1 MDEHATLPAAQA
13 REALSTAQAREALST
28 AQARQAR
35 RVARYYRWLD
45 RLSWF
50 NERRGEA
57 GHGAL
62 PVHRALA
69 DPAGGAASPFVIHR
83 LMLEGLDLP
92 AAPRA
97 LDAGCGYGATMLD
110 LAPQLGGDWT
120 GLTLS
125 PVQAARGTAEIASRG
140 LADRVRILVRSYD
153 APIGGR
159 FDLAYGIE
167 SLIHSAD
174 PARTVANLAA
184 ALAPGGHLVIVDDM
198 PEETMPAEAAARLD
212 RFRRFWRCPVA
223 PTRAGWIAACV
234 AAGLE
239 VVAERDLNPL
249 LQVRGMGAVAPRLAA
264 LERRARIP
272 RLLGFGVR
280 SEAEIGGLLLE
291 TLQTDGFVRY
301 RVLAVR
307 KPRLA

>member
-1 MDEHATLPAAQA
+1 MDHAPLAG
-13 REALSTAQAREALST
+13 

-45 RLSWF
+45 GLSWF
-50 NERRGEA
+50 HERRGEA

-69 DPAGGAASPFVIHR
+69 DPDGGAPSPFVIHR

-92 AAPRA
+92 AAPRV

-110 LAPQLGGDWT
+110 LAPKLGGEWA

-125 PVQAARGTAEIASRG
+125 PVQAARGMAEIAGRG
-140 LADRVRILVRSYD
+140 LAGRVRIAVRSYD
-153 APIGGR
+153 APVEGR

-174 PARTVANLAA
+174 PARTIANLAA
-184 ALAPGGHLVIVDDM
+184 SLAPGGHLVIVDDM
-198 PEETMPAEAAARLD
+198 PEERLPPEAAARLD

-223 PTRAGWIAACV
+223 PTRAGWIAACR

-239 VVAERDLNPL
+239 PVAERDLNPL
-249 LQVRGMGAVAPRLAA
+249 LQVRGMDELAPRLAT
-264 LERRARIP
+264 LERRARLP
-272 RLLGFGVR
+272 RLLGLGLR
-280 SEAEIGGLLLE
+280 REAEIGGLLLE
-291 TLQTDGFVRY
+291 TLQTEGFVRY
-301 RVLAVR
+301 RILAAR
-307 KPRLA
+307 KP

>member
-1 MDEHATLPAAQA
+1 MDPTPLPA
-13 REALSTAQAREALST
+13 

-45 RLSWF
+45 GLSWF
-50 NERRGEA
+50 QERRGEA

-69 DPAGGAASPFVIHR
+69 DPEGGAPSPFVIHR
-83 LMLEGLDLP
+83 LMLAGLDLP
-92 AAPRA
+92 AAPRV

-110 LAPQLGGDWT
+110 LAPKLGGDWT

-125 PVQAARGTAEIASRG
+125 PVQAARGMAEVATRG
-140 LADRVRILVRSYD
+140 LVGRVRIAVRSYD
-153 APIGGR
+153 APIEGR

-198 PEETMPAEAAARLD
+198 PEERLPDEAAARLD

-223 PTRAGWIAACV
+223 PTRAGWIAACR

-239 VVAERDLNPL
+239 PLAERDLNPL
-249 LQVRGMGAVAPRLAA
+249 LQVRGMEELAPRLAT
-264 LERRARIP
+264 LERRARLP
-272 RLLGFGVR
+272 RLLGLGLR
-280 SEAEIGGLLLE
+280 REAEIGGLLLE
-291 TLQTDGFVRY
+291 TLQTEGFVRY
-301 RVLAVR
+301 RILAAR
-307 KPRLA
+307 KP

>member
-1 MDEHATLPAAQA
+1 MDPAPLPAV
-13 REALSTAQAREALST
+13 
-28 AQARQAR
+28 QARQAR

-45 RLSWF
+45 GLSWF
-50 NERRGEA
+50 QERRGEA

-69 DPAGGAASPFVIHR
+69 DPDGGAPSPFVIHR
-83 LMLEGLDLP
+83 LMLAGLDLP
-92 AAPRA
+92 AAPRV

-110 LAPQLGGDWT
+110 LAPKLAGDWT

-125 PVQAARGTAEIASRG
+125 PVQAARGMAEIAGRG
-140 LADRVRILVRSYD
+140 LAERVRIAVRSYD
-153 APIGGR
+153 APVEGR

-174 PARTVANLAA
+174 PARTIANLAA
-184 ALAPGGHLVIVDDM
+184 SLEPGGHLVIVDDM
-198 PEETMPAEAAARLD
+198 PEERMPAEAAARLD

-223 PTRAGWIAACV
+223 PTRAGWVAACR

-239 VVAERDLNPL
+239 PVAERDLNPL
-249 LQVRGMGAVAPRLAA
+249 LQVRGMEELAPRLAT

-272 RLLGFGVR
+272 RLLGLGLR
-280 SEAEIGGLLLE
+280 REAEIGGLLLE
-291 TLQTDGFVRY
+291 TLQTEGFVRY
-301 RVLAVR
+301 RILAAR
-307 KPRLA
+307 KQ

>member
-1 MDEHATLPAAQA
+1 MSRRLLHLRGMDDIPEAA
-13 REALSTAQAREALST
+13 
-28 AQARQAR
+28 ARQAR

-45 RLSWF
+45 GLSWLR
-50 NERRGEA
+50 EKRGEA

-69 DPAGGAASPFVIHR
+69 DPAGGAPSPLAIHR
-83 LMLEGLDLP
+83 LMLEGLALP
-92 AAPRA
+92 AAPRV

-110 LAPQLGGDWT
+110 LAPRLGGDWT

-125 PVQAARGTAEIASRG
+125 PVQAARGMAEVAARG
-140 LADRVRILVRSYD
+140 LAGRVRIEVRSYD
-153 APIGGR
+153 APLAGR
-159 FDLAYGIE
+159 HDLAYGIE

-198 PEETMPAEAAARLD
+198 PEARMPAAAAARFD

-223 PTRAGWIAACV
+223 PTREGWIAACR

-239 VVAERDLNPL
+239 PVAERDLNPL
-249 LQVRGMGAVAPRLAA
+249 LQVRGMPDLAPRLAA
-264 LERRARIP
+264 LERRARLP
-272 RLLGFGVR
+272 RLLGLGPR
-280 SEAEIGGLLLE
+280 LEAEIGGLLLE
-291 TLQTDGFVRY
+291 TLQTEGFVRY
-301 RVLAVR
+301 RVLAAR
-307 KPRLA
+307 KR

>member
-1 MDEHATLPAAQA
+1 MTGIPKAA
-13 REALSTAQAREALST
+13 
-28 AQARQAR
+28 ARQAK
-35 RVARYYRWLD
+35 RVARYYCSLD

-50 NERRGEA
+50 HERRAEA

-69 DPAGGAASPFVIHR
+69 DPAGGAPSPFVIHQ

-92 AAPRA
+92 LAPRV

-125 PVQAARGTAEIASRG
+125 AVQAARGMAEVAARG
-140 LADRVRILVRSYD
+140 LTGRVRIEVRSYD
-153 APIGGR
+153 APLPGQY
-159 FDLAYGIE
+159 DLAYGIE

-184 ALAPGGHLVIVDDM
+184 GLAPGGHLVIVDDM
-198 PEETMPAEAAARLD
+198 PEARLPAEAAARMD

-223 PTRAGWIAACV
+223 PTREGWIAACT
-234 AAGLE
+234 AAGLDL
-239 VVAERDLNPL
+239 VAERDLNPL
-249 LQVRGMGAVAPRLAA
+249 LRVRGMDELAPRLAA
-264 LERRARIP
+264 LERRARLP
-272 RLLGFGVR
+272 RLLGLGVR
-280 SEAEIGGLLLE
+280 LEAEIGGLLLE
-291 TLQTDGFVRY
+291 TLQTEGFVRY
-301 RVLAVR
+301 RVLAAR
-307 KPRLA
+307 KR

>member
-1 MDEHATLPAAQA
+1 MDPAPLPA
-13 REALSTAQAREALST
+13 

-45 RLSWF
+45 GLSWF
-50 NERRGEA
+50 QERRGEA

-69 DPAGGAASPFVIHR
+69 DPEGGAPSPFVIHR

-92 AAPRA
+92 AAPRV

-110 LAPQLGGDWT
+110 LAPRLGGDWT

-125 PVQAARGTAEIASRG
+125 PVQAARGMAEVATRG
-140 LADRVRILVRSYD
+140 LAGRVRIAVRSYD
-153 APIGGR
+153 APVEGR

-174 PARTVANLAA
+174 PARTVVNLAA

-198 PEETMPAEAAARLD
+198 PEERLPDEAAARLD

-223 PTRAGWIAACV
+223 PTRAGWIAACR

-239 VVAERDLNPL
+239 LVAERDLNPL
-249 LQVRGMGAVAPRLAA
+249 LQVRGMAELAPRLAT
-264 LERRARIP
+264 LERRARLP
-272 RLLGFGVR
+272 RLLGLGLR
-280 SEAEIGGLLLE
+280 REAEIGGLLLE
-291 TLQTDGFVRY
+291 TLQTEGFVRY
-301 RVLAVR
+301 RILAVR
-307 KPRLA
+307 KP

>member
-1 MDEHATLPAAQA
+1 MTIAPDA
-13 REALSTAQAREALST
+13 
-28 AQARQAR
+28 ARQAR

-50 NERRGEA
+50 DERRAEA

-69 DPAGGAASPFVIHR
+69 DPEGGAPSAAVIHR
-83 LMLEGLDLP
+83 LMLEGLALP
-92 AAPRA
+92 PAPRV

-110 LAPQLGGDWT
+110 LAPCLGGDWT

-125 PVQAARGTAEIASRG
+125 SVQAARGNAELARQG
-140 LADRVRILVRSYD
+140 LSDRVRIRVGSYD
-153 APIGGR
+153 GAPGGPY
-159 FDLAYGIE
+159 DLAYGIE

-184 ALAPGGHLVIVDDM
+184 ALAQGGHLVVVDDM
-198 PEETMPAEAAARLD
+198 PEEALPEPAAARLA

-223 PTRAGWIAACV
+223 PTRAGWLAAFA
-234 AAGLE
+234 AAGLRP
-239 VVAERDLNPL
+239 VAERDLNPL
-249 LQVRGMGAVAPRLAA
+249 LRIRGPAELAPRVAA
-264 LERRARIP
+264 LERRARVK

-280 SEAEIGGLLLE
+280 SEAEIGGMLLE
-291 TLQTDGFVRY
+291 WLQAEGHVHY
-301 RVLAVR
+301 RVLAAR
-307 KPRLA
+307 KD

>member
-1 MDEHATLPAAQA
+1 MDPAPLPA
-13 REALSTAQAREALST
+13 S
-28 AQARQAR
+28 QARQAR

-45 RLSWF
+45 GLSWF
-50 NERRGEA
+50 HERRGEA

-69 DPAGGAASPFVIHR
+69 DPEGGAPSPFVIHR

-92 AAPRA
+92 AAPRV

-110 LAPQLGGDWT
+110 LAPKLGGDWT

-125 PVQAARGTAEIASRG
+125 PVQAARGMAEIAGRG
-140 LADRVRILVRSYD
+140 LAERVRIAVRSYD
-153 APIGGR
+153 APVEGR

-174 PARTVANLAA
+174 PARTIANLAA
-184 ALAPGGHLVIVDDM
+184 SLAPGGHLVIVDDM
-198 PEETMPAEAAARLD
+198 PEEPLPPEAAARLD

-223 PTRAGWIAACV
+223 PTRAGWIAACR

-239 VVAERDLNPL
+239 PVAERDLNPL
-249 LQVRGMGAVAPRLAA
+249 LQVRGMDELAPQLAA
-264 LERRARIP
+264 LERRARLP
-272 RLLGFGVR
+272 RLLGLGLR
-280 SEAEIGGLLLE
+280 REAEIGGLLLE
-291 TLQTDGFVRY
+291 TLQTEGFVRY
-301 RVLAVR
+301 RILAAR
-307 KPRLA
+307 KQ